1 MCHSSLWFWE
11 CVGECLLLLEQEA
24 LGPHLWLPKR
34 GRVETTV
41 REKVSPEERHLAVTE
56 VKLGPHTKVSEE
68 LLEVDRL

>member
-1 MCHSSLWFWE
+1 
-11 CVGECLLLLEQEA
+11 
-24 LGPHLWLPKR
+24 
-34 GRVETTV
+34 VETTV